1 MQKTG
6 EDERIKDVIDQIKYI
21 KYGFFSKIDGKRID
35 DRELIHNCSDLD
47 KYYKVEKDPIKTISN
62 KLGICQDQAIAIKY
76 LMNKL
81 HPEDEVKL

>member
-1 MQKTG
+1 MYKG
-6 EDERIKDVIDQIKYI
+6 IKEEELKYI
-21 KYGFFSKIDGKRID
+21 W
-35 DRELIHNCSDLD
+35 D